1 MSNNKSDNLIALIE
15 AYNQCRGT
23 RVYIPIS
30 ELERC
35 YRTKMNL
42 ASDKQADEI
51 IVELRQAFP
60 KIIKF
65 DKERRIPEAVVRIIV
80 PKGTHVRHTT

>member
-1 MSNNKSDNLIALIE
+1 
-15 AYNQCRGT
+15 
-23 RVYIPIS
+23 
-30 ELERC
+30 
-35 YRTKMNL
+35 MNL